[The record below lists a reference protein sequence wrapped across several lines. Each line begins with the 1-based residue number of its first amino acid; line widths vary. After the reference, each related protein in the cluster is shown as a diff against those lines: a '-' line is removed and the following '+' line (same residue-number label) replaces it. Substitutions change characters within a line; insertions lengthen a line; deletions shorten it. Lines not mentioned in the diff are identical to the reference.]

1 MQLKSCV
8 FGHSAEG
15 GIEVCLL
22 AEKDEPKTSPAPERV
37 ENAQD
42 SSRQQA
48 PDFRADDLLK
58 QRNDVIPKTSEQA
71 NPVQADG
78 NVKFSNIFD
87 TTAKKDGKEEPP
99 RQESSK
105 FKANINADRPIELG
119 SLMDRG
125 PGLSNK
131 DGENVKA
138 TSFKISGDLSK
149 IDPKKPTVAFLDDAS
164 VKEISL
170 DKQSLDHAH
179 ASALAAQKGGY
190 NALVFDVSKSNYES
204 AANAM
209 MKSYG
214 DGKAPGAAG
223 KAIEAARQEL
233 LKSGGDPIGLDQF
246 AAKKDILGAAKA
258 LSAASNDL
266 SKPIS
271 EVAAKVEK
279 GELPLGRGDV
289 LNVSMGK
296 VAEYDKN
303 GKEKPGTGDP
313 SFADLSKKVGFEVT
327 PENVRENTDKILDKF
342 KDISKDSSDPVW
354 QARAQEAL
362 RTNAAIDRLQATG
375 VEVAHAASNDGN
387 ERIDINFLKAK
398 HELQSVNPETGQR
411 DKFSGAGNQSVDG
424 SVPIYRTDSN
434 HRDAVYSMAGKE
446 FTNKELQVLNGDVVN
461 SLPLS
466 KPGVISMPDKL
477 AGTPEDLKNLYN
489 KAIGRAEPPT
499 KVGANELT
507 AVAVGNSFNNIRFL
521 QDNLSR
527 LRALKQDNA
536 NLRA

>member
-1 MQLKSCV
+1 MS
-8 FGHSAEG
+8 
-15 GIEVCLL
+15 
-22 AEKDEPKTSPAPERV
+22 EKDEPKSSPAPERV
-37 ENAQD
+37 ETAQD

-58 QRNDVIPKTSEQA
+58 QRNEVIPKPSEQS

-78 NVKFSNIFD
+78 NVKFNNIFD
-87 TTAKKDGKEEPP
+87 ATAKKDSREEPARQEP
-99 RQESSK
+99 ARQEPARQESSK

-119 SLMDRG
+119 SLMERG
-125 PGLSNK
+125 PGLSSR

-170 DKQSLDHAH
+170 DKQPLDHAH

-190 NALVFDVSKSNYES
+190 NALVFDVSKSNYET

-209 MKSYG
+209 LKSYG
-214 DGKAPGAAG
+214 DGKAPGAAA

-233 LKSGGDPIGLDQF
+233 LKAGGDPIGLDQF
-246 AAKKDILGAAKA
+246 AAKKDIMGAAKA
-258 LSAASNDL
+258 LAAASNDF

-296 VAEYDKN
+296 VAEYDKS
-303 GKEKPGTGDP
+303 GKEKPGSGDP
-313 SFADLSKKVGFEVT
+313 TFADLSKKIGFEVT
-327 PENVRENTDKILDKF
+327 PQNVRENTDKILDRF
-342 KDISKDSSDPVW
+342 KDIAKDSSDPVW

-387 ERIDINFLKAK
+387 DRIDINFLKAK

-434 HRDAVYSMAGKE
+434 QRDAVYSMAGKE

-461 SLPLS
+461 SLPLT
-466 KPGVISMPDKL
+466 KPGMISMPDKL
-477 AGTPEDLKNLYN
+477 AGTPDDLKHLYD
-489 KAIGRAEPPT
+489 KAVGRPEPPT

-521 QDNLSR
+521 QDQLAR

-536 NLRA
+536 NLRG